1 MTEPST
7 LELFHSDQ
15 LKHFERI
22 KKRLVWMYPQ
32 SEDMA
37 WLIHRLEVLHDWHEA
52 ERLLNISKVDAHA
65 VAALLLG
72 IIERRGEAYTAMRGE
87 IGHLKWQI
95 NQLKE
100 KRATDL
106 REAKRI
112 YKEAQRKPYRN
123 LWEEFINGMKERHA
137 GEHEAPLP

>member
-37 WLIHRLEVLHDWHEA
+37 WLIHRLEVLHDWHRANREVRAHYNDVYAVIVCLMNIVERAKERYPALKAEA
-52 ERLLNISKVDAHA
+52 GFYKWKIKRAEERALDDIREASLLCIKHPENHA
-65 VAALLLG
+65 
-72 IIERRGEAYTAMRGE
+72 
-87 IGHLKWQI
+87 
-95 NQLKE
+95 LKE
-100 KRATDL
+100 LLKNMR
-106 REAKRI
+106 
-112 YKEAQRKPYRN
+112 
-123 LWEEFINGMKERHA
+123 ERH
-137 GEHEAPLP
+137 EELRAPLP